1 MEIIMIELL
10 FFILML
16 FIVAILSRRIDSI
29 PLTPQMIFIF
39 AGIVV
44 GWLFTGYVDI
54 IQPPTSTIIL
64 LIAEIALVLVL
75 FSDASQIRLGSIEL
89 DSLTSRLLVIGLPLT
104 IVLGIATAIFIFTDL
119 TFWETAIIGVV
130 LAPTDAA
137 LGQVVVQ
144 NKRIPQLIRKSL
156 EVESGLNDGLCV
168 PFLLVFVAIGLAEES
183 FSPVGYFLEVAIMQI
198 GVGVLV
204 GIAVGIVGSKIVI
217 KSRDKGWITPEYQ
230 RIAFLALALL
240 SFVIADQTGGSGF
253 IAAFVGGL
261 ATAYVT
267 LDARKV
273 LMDFAEAEGQF
284 LNLAVFFILG
294 IVISDLIPQITWHII
309 LYAILSLTVIRIL
322 PVTLSIIG
330 SNIKWDSTLFMG
342 WFGPR
347 GLASVVLALIALER
361 LSPFQGQETFIL
373 TVFITVFF
381 SVIAHGITALP
392 FSKLYLRHE
401 D

>member
-1 MEIIMIELL
+1 MIELL

>member
-1 MEIIMIELL
+1 MIELL

-104 IVLGIATAIFIFTDL
+104 IVLGIAIAIFIFTDL

>member
-1 MEIIMIELL
+1 MIELL
-10 FFILML
+10 IFLLML
-16 FIVAILSRRIDSI
+16 FIVAILSRKIDKI

-39 AGIVV
+39 AGIAV
-44 GWLFTGYVDI
+44 GWFFTGFVDI
-54 IQPPTSTIIL
+54 IQPPISTIIL

-75 FSDASQIRLGSIEL
+75 FSDASQIRLGSIKL
-89 DSLTSRLLVIGLPLT
+89 NSLTSRLLITGLPLT
-104 IVLGIATAIFIFTDL
+104 IVLGIITAIFIFTDL
-119 TFWETAIIGVV
+119 TFWESAIIGVV

-137 LGQVVVQ
+137 LGQIVVQ
-144 NKRIPQLIRKSL
+144 NKRIPELIRKSL

-168 PFLLVFVAIGLAEES
+168 PFLLVFVAIGLAQES

-204 GIAVGIVGSKIVI
+204 GIAVGFIGSRIII
-217 KSRDKGWITPEYQ
+217 KSRDNGWITPEYQ
-230 RIAFLALALL
+230 RIAFLALAIL

-284 LNLAVFFILG
+284 LNLTVFFILG
-294 IVISDLIPQITWHII
+294 IVISDLIPQITWQII
-309 LYAILSLTVIRIL
+309 LYAILSLTVIRML
-322 PVTLSIIG
+322 PVALSLLG
-330 SNIKWDSTLFMG
+330 AKVRWDSVLFMG

-361 LSPFQGQETFIL
+361 LSPFPGQDTFIL
-373 TVFITVFF
+373 TVFITVFL

-392 FSKLYLRHE
+392 FSKLYLRYNT
-401 D
+401 

>member
-1 MEIIMIELL
+1 
-10 FFILML
+10 
-16 FIVAILSRRIDSI
+16 
-29 PLTPQMIFIF
+29 MIFIF

>member
-1 MEIIMIELL
+1 MIELL
-10 FFILML
+10 FFILIL
-16 FIVAILSRRIDSI
+16 FIVAILSRKINSI

-54 IQPPTSTIIL
+54 IQPPVSTIIL

-144 NKRIPQLIRKSL
+144 NKKIPQLIRKSL

-183 FSPVGYFLEVAIMQI
+183 FSPVGYFLEVALMQI

-204 GIAVGIVGSKIVI
+204 GIAVGLIGSKIVI

-284 LNLAVFFILG
+284 LNLTVFFILG
-294 IVISDLIPQITWHII
+294 IVISDLIPHITWQII
-309 LYAILSLTVIRIL
+309 LYAILSLTVIRML
-322 PVTLSIIG
+322 PVALSLLG

-361 LSPFQGQETFIL
+361 LSPFPGQETFIL

-401 D
+401 E

>member
-1 MEIIMIELL
+1 MIELL

-16 FIVAILSRRIDSI
+16 FIVAILSRKIDSI

-39 AGIVV
+39 AGLVV

-54 IQPPTSTIIL
+54 IQPPLSTIIL
-64 LIAEIALVLVL
+64 IIAEIALVLVL
-75 FSDASQIRLGSIEL
+75 FSDASQIRLGSIKL

-104 IVLGIATAIFIFTDL
+104 IVLGITTAIFIFTDL
-119 TFWETAIIGVV
+119 TFWESAIIGVV

-144 NKRIPQLIRKSL
+144 NKKIPELIRKSL

-168 PFLLVFVAIGLAEES
+168 PFLLVFMAIGLAQES
-183 FSPVGYFLEVAIMQI
+183 FSPVGYFIEVAIMQI
-198 GVGVLV
+198 GVGVVV
-204 GIAVGIVGSKIVI
+204 GIGVGFAGSKIVMR
-217 KSRDKGWITPEYQ
+217 SRDKGWITPEYQ
-230 RIAFLALALL
+230 RIAFLALAIL

-284 LNLAVFFILG
+284 LNLTMFFILG
-294 IVISDLIPQITWHII
+294 IVISDLIPLITWQII
-309 LYAILSLTVIRIL
+309 LYALLSLTVIRVL
-322 PVTLSIIG
+322 PVTISLLG
-330 SNIKWDSTLFMG
+330 SKINWDSILFMG

-347 GLASVVLALIALER
+347 GLASIVLALIALER
-361 LSPFQGQETFIL
+361 LSPFPGQETFIL
-373 TVFITVFF
+373 TVFITVLL

-392 FSKLYLRHE
+392 FSKLYLQSKQ
-401 D
+401 

>member
-1 MEIIMIELL
+1 MIELL

-322 PVTLSIIG
+322 PVTLSLIG

-392 FSKLYLRHE
+392 FSKLYLSHE

>member
-1 MEIIMIELL
+1 MIELL

-16 FIVAILSRRIDSI
+16 FIVAIISRKIDSI

-39 AGIVV
+39 AGLAV

-54 IQPPTSTIIL
+54 IQPPLSTIIL
-64 LIAEIALVLVL
+64 IIAEIALVLVL
-75 FSDASQIRLGSIEL
+75 FSDASQIRLGSIKL

-104 IVLGIATAIFIFTDL
+104 IVLGITTAIFIFTDL
-119 TFWETAIIGVV
+119 TFWESAIIGVV

-144 NKRIPQLIRKSL
+144 NKKIPELIRKSL

-168 PFLLVFVAIGLAEES
+168 PFLLVFMAIGLAQES
-183 FSPVGYFLEVAIMQI
+183 FSPVGYFIEVAIMQI
-198 GVGVLV
+198 GVGVVV
-204 GIAVGIVGSKIVI
+204 GIAVGFAGSKIVMR
-217 KSRDKGWITPEYQ
+217 SRDKGWITPEYQ
-230 RIAFLALALL
+230 RIAFLALAIL

-284 LNLAVFFILG
+284 LNLTVFFILG
-294 IVISDLIPQITWHII
+294 IVISDLIPLITWQII
-309 LYAILSLTVIRIL
+309 LYALLSLTVIRVL
-322 PVTLSIIG
+322 PVTISLLG
-330 SNIKWDSTLFMG
+330 SKINWDSILFMG

-347 GLASVVLALIALER
+347 GLASIVLALIALER
-361 LSPFQGQETFIL
+361 LSPFPGQETFIL
-373 TVFITVFF
+373 TVFITVLL

-392 FSKLYLRHE
+392 FSKLYLQSKQ
-401 D
+401 

>member
-1 MEIIMIELL
+1 
-10 FFILML
+10 ML
-16 FIVAILSRRIDSI
+16 FIVAILSSKIDEI

-39 AGIVV
+39 TGIVV
-44 GWLFTGYVDI
+44 GWFFTGFVDI
-54 IQPPTSTIIL
+54 IQPPLSTIIL

-75 FSDASQIRLGSIEL
+75 FSDASQIRLGSIKL
-89 DSLTSRLLVIGLPLT
+89 NSLTSRLLITGLPLT
-104 IVLGIATAIFIFTDL
+104 IVLGITTAIFIFTDL
-119 TFWETAIIGVV
+119 TFWEAAIIGVV

-144 NKRIPQLIRKSL
+144 NKRIPELIRKSL

-168 PFLLVFVAIGLAEES
+168 PFLLVFVAIGLAQES

-198 GVGVLV
+198 GVGVMV
-204 GIAVGIVGSKIVI
+204 GIAVGFIGSKIVI
-217 KSRDKGWITPEYQ
+217 KSRDNGWITPEYQ
-230 RIAFLALALL
+230 RIAFLALAIL

-284 LNLAVFFILG
+284 LNLTVFFILG
-294 IVISDLIPQITWHII
+294 IVISDLIPQITWQII
-309 LYAILSLTVIRIL
+309 LYAILSLTVIRML
-322 PVTLSIIG
+322 PVALSLLG
-330 SNIKWDSTLFMG
+330 AKVRWDSVLFMG

-361 LSPFQGQETFIL
+361 LSPFPGQDTFIL
-373 TVFITVFF
+373 TVFITVFL
-381 SVIAHGITALP
+381 SVIVHGITALP
-392 FSKLYLRHE
+392 FSKLYLRHNT
-401 D
+401 

>member
-1 MEIIMIELL
+1 MIELL

-104 IVLGIATAIFIFTDL
+104 IVLGIAIAIFIFTDL

-322 PVTLSIIG
+322 PVTLSLIG

>member
-1 MEIIMIELL
+1 MIELL

-104 IVLGIATAIFIFTDL
+104 IVLGIAIAIFIFTDL

-322 PVTLSIIG
+322 PVTLSLIG

-392 FSKLYLRHE
+392 FSKLYLSHE

>member
-1 MEIIMIELL
+1 MIELL

-16 FIVAILSRRIDSI
+16 FIVAIISRKIDSI

-39 AGIVV
+39 AGLVV

-54 IQPPTSTIIL
+54 IQPPLSTIIL
-64 LIAEIALVLVL
+64 IIAEIALVLVL
-75 FSDASQIRLGSIEL
+75 FSDASQIRLGSIKL

-104 IVLGIATAIFIFTDL
+104 IVLGITTAIFIFTDL
-119 TFWETAIIGVV
+119 TFWESAIIGVV

-144 NKRIPQLIRKSL
+144 NKKIPELIRKSL

-168 PFLLVFVAIGLAEES
+168 PFLLVFMAIGLAQES
-183 FSPVGYFLEVAIMQI
+183 FSPVGYFIEVAIMQI
-198 GVGVLV
+198 GVGVVV
-204 GIAVGIVGSKIVI
+204 GIAVGFAGSKIVMR
-217 KSRDKGWITPEYQ
+217 SRDKGWITPEYQ
-230 RIAFLALALL
+230 RIAFLALAIL

-284 LNLAVFFILG
+284 LNLTVFFILG
-294 IVISDLIPQITWHII
+294 IVISDLIPLITWQII
-309 LYAILSLTVIRIL
+309 LYAILSLTVIRVL
-322 PVTLSIIG
+322 PVTISLLG
-330 SNIKWDSTLFMG
+330 SKINWDSILFMG

-347 GLASVVLALIALER
+347 GLASIVLALIALER
-361 LSPFQGQETFIL
+361 LSPFPGQETFIL
-373 TVFITVFF
+373 TVFITVLL

-392 FSKLYLRHE
+392 FSKLYLQSKQ
-401 D
+401 

>member
-1 MEIIMIELL
+1 MIELL
-10 FFILML
+10 FFLLML
-16 FIVAILSRRIDSI
+16 FIVAILSSKIDEI

-39 AGIVV
+39 TGIVV
-44 GWLFTGYVDI
+44 GWFFTGFVDI
-54 IQPPTSTIIL
+54 IQPPLSTIIL

-75 FSDASQIRLGSIEL
+75 FSDASQIRLGSIKL
-89 DSLTSRLLVIGLPLT
+89 NSLTSRLLITGLPLT
-104 IVLGIATAIFIFTDL
+104 IVLGITTAIFIFTDL
-119 TFWETAIIGVV
+119 TFWEAAIIGVV

-144 NKRIPQLIRKSL
+144 NKRIPELIRKSL

-168 PFLLVFVAIGLAEES
+168 PFLLVFVAIGLAQES

-198 GVGVLV
+198 GVGVMV
-204 GIAVGIVGSKIVI
+204 GIAVGFIGSKIVI
-217 KSRDKGWITPEYQ
+217 KSRDNGWITPEYQ
-230 RIAFLALALL
+230 RIAFLALAIL

-284 LNLAVFFILG
+284 LNLTVFFILG
-294 IVISDLIPQITWHII
+294 IVISDLIPQITWQII
-309 LYAILSLTVIRIL
+309 LYAILSLTVIRML
-322 PVTLSIIG
+322 PVALSLLG
-330 SNIKWDSTLFMG
+330 AKVRWDSVLFMG

-361 LSPFQGQETFIL
+361 LSPFPGQDTFIL
-373 TVFITVFF
+373 TVFITVFL
-381 SVIAHGITALP
+381 SVIVHGITALP
-392 FSKLYLRHE
+392 FSKLYLRHNT
-401 D
+401 

>member
-1 MEIIMIELL
+1 MIELL

-16 FIVAILSRRIDSI
+16 FIVAIISRKIDSI

-39 AGIVV
+39 AGLVV

-54 IQPPTSTIIL
+54 IQPPLSTIIL
-64 LIAEIALVLVL
+64 IIAEIALVLVL
-75 FSDASQIRLGSIEL
+75 FSDASQIRLGSIKL

-104 IVLGIATAIFIFTDL
+104 IVLGITTAIFIFTDL
-119 TFWETAIIGVV
+119 TFWESAIIGVV

-144 NKRIPQLIRKSL
+144 NKKIPELIRKSL

-168 PFLLVFVAIGLAEES
+168 PFLLVFMAIGLAQES
-183 FSPVGYFLEVAIMQI
+183 FSPVGYFIEVAIMQI
-198 GVGVLV
+198 GVGVVV
-204 GIAVGIVGSKIVI
+204 GIAVGFAGSKIVMR
-217 KSRDKGWITPEYQ
+217 SRDKGWITPEYQ
-230 RIAFLALALL
+230 RIAFLALAIL

-284 LNLAVFFILG
+284 LNLTVFFILG
-294 IVISDLIPQITWHII
+294 IVISDLIPLITWQII
-309 LYAILSLTVIRIL
+309 LYALLSLTVIRVL
-322 PVTLSIIG
+322 PVTISLLG
-330 SNIKWDSTLFMG
+330 SKINWDSILFMG

-347 GLASVVLALIALER
+347 GLASIVLALIALER
-361 LSPFQGQETFIL
+361 LSPFPGQETFIL
-373 TVFITVFF
+373 TVFITVLL

-392 FSKLYLRHE
+392 FSKLYLQSKQ
-401 D
+401 

>member
-322 PVTLSIIG
+322 PVTLSLIG

>member
-1 MEIIMIELL
+1 MIELL

-16 FIVAILSRRIDSI
+16 FIVAIISRKIDSI

-39 AGIVV
+39 AGLAV

-54 IQPPTSTIIL
+54 IQPPLSTIIL
-64 LIAEIALVLVL
+64 IIAEIALVLVL
-75 FSDASQIRLGSIEL
+75 FSDASQIRLGSIKL

-104 IVLGIATAIFIFTDL
+104 IVLGITTAIFIFTDL
-119 TFWETAIIGVV
+119 TFWESAIIGVV

-144 NKRIPQLIRKSL
+144 NKKIPELIRKSL

-168 PFLLVFVAIGLAEES
+168 PFLLVFMAIGLAQES
-183 FSPVGYFLEVAIMQI
+183 FSPVGYFIEVAIMQI
-198 GVGVLV
+198 GVGVVV
-204 GIAVGIVGSKIVI
+204 GIAVGFAGSKIVMR
-217 KSRDKGWITPEYQ
+217 SRDKGWITPEYQ
-230 RIAFLALALL
+230 RIAFLALAIL

-284 LNLAVFFILG
+284 LNLTVFFILG
-294 IVISDLIPQITWHII
+294 IVISDLIPLITWQII

-322 PVTLSIIG
+322 PVTISLLG
-330 SNIKWDSTLFMG
+330 SKINWDSILFMG

-347 GLASVVLALIALER
+347 GLASIVLALIALER
-361 LSPFQGQETFIL
+361 LSPFPGQETFIL
-373 TVFITVFF
+373 TVFITVLL

-392 FSKLYLRHE
+392 FSKLYLQSKQ
-401 D
+401 

>member
-1 MEIIMIELL
+1 MIELL
-10 FFILML
+10 LFLLML
-16 FIVAILSRRIDSI
+16 FIVAILSRKIDKI

-39 AGIVV
+39 AGIAV
-44 GWLFTGYVDI
+44 GWFFTGFVDI
-54 IQPPTSTIIL
+54 IQPPISTIIL

-75 FSDASQIRLGSIEL
+75 FSDASQIRLGSIKL
-89 DSLTSRLLVIGLPLT
+89 NSLTSRLLITGLPLT
-104 IVLGIATAIFIFTDL
+104 IVLGIITAIFIFTDL
-119 TFWETAIIGVV
+119 TFWESAIIGVV

-137 LGQVVVQ
+137 LGQIVVQ
-144 NKRIPQLIRKSL
+144 NKRIPELIRKSL

-168 PFLLVFVAIGLAEES
+168 PFLLVFVAIGLAQES

-204 GIAVGIVGSKIVI
+204 GIAVGFIGSRIII
-217 KSRDKGWITPEYQ
+217 KSRDNGWITPEYQ
-230 RIAFLALALL
+230 RIAFLALAIL

-284 LNLAVFFILG
+284 LNLTVFFILG
-294 IVISDLIPQITWHII
+294 IVISDLIPQITWQII
-309 LYAILSLTVIRIL
+309 LYAILSLTVIRML
-322 PVTLSIIG
+322 PVALSLLG
-330 SNIKWDSTLFMG
+330 AKVRWDSVLFMG

-361 LSPFQGQETFIL
+361 LSPFPGQDTFIL
-373 TVFITVFF
+373 TVFITVFL

-392 FSKLYLRHE
+392 FSKLYLRYNT
-401 D
+401 

>member
-322 PVTLSIIG
+322 PVTLSLIG

-392 FSKLYLRHE
+392 FSKLYLSHE

>member
-1 MEIIMIELL
+1 MIELL
-10 FFILML
+10 LFLLML
-16 FIVAILSRRIDSI
+16 FIVAILSRKIDKI

-39 AGIVV
+39 AGIAV
-44 GWLFTGYVDI
+44 GWFFTGFADI
-54 IQPPTSTIIL
+54 IQPPISTIIL

-75 FSDASQIRLGSIEL
+75 FSDASQIRLGSIKL
-89 DSLTSRLLVIGLPLT
+89 NSLTSRLLITGLPLT
-104 IVLGIATAIFIFTDL
+104 IVLGIITAIFIFTDL
-119 TFWETAIIGVV
+119 TFWESAIIGVV

-137 LGQVVVQ
+137 LGQIVVQ
-144 NKRIPQLIRKSL
+144 NKRIPELIRKSL

-168 PFLLVFVAIGLAEES
+168 PFLLVFVAIGLAQES

-204 GIAVGIVGSKIVI
+204 GIAVGFIGSRIII
-217 KSRDKGWITPEYQ
+217 KSRDNGWITPEYQ
-230 RIAFLALALL
+230 RIAFLALAIL

-284 LNLAVFFILG
+284 LNLTVFFILG
-294 IVISDLIPQITWHII
+294 IVISDLIPQITWQII
-309 LYAILSLTVIRIL
+309 LYAILSLTVIRML
-322 PVTLSIIG
+322 PVALSLLG
-330 SNIKWDSTLFMG
+330 AKVRWDSVLFMG

-361 LSPFQGQETFIL
+361 LSPFPGQDTFIL
-373 TVFITVFF
+373 TVFITVFL

-392 FSKLYLRHE
+392 FSKLYLRYNT
-401 D
+401 

>member
-104 IVLGIATAIFIFTDL
+104 IVLGIAIAIFIFTDL

>member
-1 MEIIMIELL
+1 MIELL
-10 FFILML
+10 FFLLML
-16 FIVAILSRRIDSI
+16 FIVAILSSKIDEI

-39 AGIVV
+39 AGIMA
-44 GWLFTGYVDI
+44 GWFFTGFVDI
-54 IQPPTSTIIL
+54 IQPPLSTIIL

-75 FSDASQIRLGSIEL
+75 FSDASQIRLGSIKL
-89 DSLTSRLLVIGLPLT
+89 NSLTSRLLITGLPLT
-104 IVLGIATAIFIFTDL
+104 IVLGITTAIFIFTDL
-119 TFWETAIIGVV
+119 TFWEAAIIGVV

-144 NKRIPQLIRKSL
+144 NKRIPELIRKSL

-168 PFLLVFVAIGLAEES
+168 PFLLVFVAIGLAQES

-204 GIAVGIVGSKIVI
+204 GIAVGFIGSKIVI
-217 KSRDKGWITPEYQ
+217 KSRDNGWITPEYQ
-230 RIAFLALALL
+230 RIAFLALAIL

-284 LNLAVFFILG
+284 LNLTVFFILG
-294 IVISDLIPQITWHII
+294 IVISDLIPQITWQII
-309 LYAILSLTVIRIL
+309 LYAILSLTVIRML
-322 PVTLSIIG
+322 PVGLSLLG
-330 SNIKWDSTLFMG
+330 AKVRWDSVLFMG

-361 LSPFQGQETFIL
+361 LSPFPGQDTFIL
-373 TVFITVFF
+373 TVFITVFL

-392 FSKLYLRHE
+392 FSKLYLRHNT
-401 D
+401 

>member
-1 MEIIMIELL
+1 MIELL

-16 FIVAILSRRIDSI
+16 FIVAIISRKIDSI

-39 AGIVV
+39 AGLAV

-54 IQPPTSTIIL
+54 IQPPLSTIIL
-64 LIAEIALVLVL
+64 IIAEIALVLVL
-75 FSDASQIRLGSIEL
+75 FSDASQIRLGSIKL

-104 IVLGIATAIFIFTDL
+104 IVLGITTAIFIFTDL
-119 TFWETAIIGVV
+119 TFWESAIIGVV

-144 NKRIPQLIRKSL
+144 NKKIPELIRKSL

-168 PFLLVFVAIGLAEES
+168 PFLLVFMAIGLAQES
-183 FSPVGYFLEVAIMQI
+183 FSPVGYFIEVAIMQI
-198 GVGVLV
+198 GVGVVV
-204 GIAVGIVGSKIVI
+204 GIAVGFAGSKIVMR
-217 KSRDKGWITPEYQ
+217 SRDKGWITPEYQ
-230 RIAFLALALL
+230 RIAFLALAIL

-253 IAAFVGGL
+253 IAAFIGGL

-284 LNLAVFFILG
+284 LNLTVFFILG
-294 IVISDLIPQITWHII
+294 IVISDLIPLITWQII
-309 LYAILSLTVIRIL
+309 LYALLSLTVIRVL
-322 PVTLSIIG
+322 PVTISLLG
-330 SNIKWDSTLFMG
+330 SKINWDSILFMG

-347 GLASVVLALIALER
+347 GLASIVLALIALER
-361 LSPFQGQETFIL
+361 LSPFPGQETFIL
-373 TVFITVFF
+373 TVFITVLL

-392 FSKLYLRHE
+392 FSKLYLQSKQ
-401 D
+401 

>member
-1 MEIIMIELL
+1 MIELL
-10 FFILML
+10 FFILIL
-16 FIVAILSRRIDSI
+16 FIVAILSRKINSI

-54 IQPPTSTIIL
+54 IQPPVSTIIL

-104 IVLGIATAIFIFTDL
+104 IVLGITTAFFIFTDL
-119 TFWETAIIGVV
+119 TFWEAAIIGVV

-144 NKRIPQLIRKSL
+144 NKKIPQLIRKSL

-183 FSPVGYFLEVAIMQI
+183 FSPVGYFLEVALMQI

-204 GIAVGIVGSKIVI
+204 GIAVGLIGSKIVI

-284 LNLAVFFILG
+284 LNLTVFFILG
-294 IVISDLIPQITWHII
+294 IVISDLIPHITWQII
-309 LYAILSLTVIRIL
+309 LYAILSLTVIRML
-322 PVTLSIIG
+322 PVALSLLD

-361 LSPFQGQETFIL
+361 LSPFPGQETFIL

-401 D
+401 E

>member
-1 MEIIMIELL
+1 MIELL

-322 PVTLSIIG
+322 PVTLSLIG

>member
-1 MEIIMIELL
+1 MIELL

-16 FIVAILSRRIDSI
+16 FIVAILSRKIDSI

-39 AGIVV
+39 AGLVV

-54 IQPPTSTIIL
+54 IQPPLSTIIL
-64 LIAEIALVLVL
+64 IIAEIALVLVL
-75 FSDASQIRLGSIEL
+75 FSDASQIRLGSIKL

-104 IVLGIATAIFIFTDL
+104 IVLGITTAIFIFTDL
-119 TFWETAIIGVV
+119 TFWESAIIGVV

-144 NKRIPQLIRKSL
+144 NKKIPELIRKSL

-168 PFLLVFVAIGLAEES
+168 PFLLVFMAIGLAQES
-183 FSPVGYFLEVAIMQI
+183 FSPVGYFIEVAIMQI
-198 GVGVLV
+198 GVGVVV
-204 GIAVGIVGSKIVI
+204 GIAVGFAGSKIVMR
-217 KSRDKGWITPEYQ
+217 SRDKGWITPEYQ
-230 RIAFLALALL
+230 RIAFLALAIL

-284 LNLAVFFILG
+284 LNLTVFFILG
-294 IVISDLIPQITWHII
+294 IVISDLIPLITWQII
-309 LYAILSLTVIRIL
+309 LYALLSLTVIRVL
-322 PVTLSIIG
+322 PVTISLLG
-330 SNIKWDSTLFMG
+330 SKINWDSILFMG

-347 GLASVVLALIALER
+347 GLASIVLALIALER
-361 LSPFQGQETFIL
+361 LSPFPGQETFIL
-373 TVFITVFF
+373 TVFITVLL

-392 FSKLYLRHE
+392 FSKLYLQSKQ
-401 D
+401 

>member
-1 MEIIMIELL
+1 MIELL

-392 FSKLYLRHE
+392 FSKLYLSHE

>member
-1 MEIIMIELL
+1 MIELL

-183 FSPVGYFLEVAIMQI
+183 FSPVGYFIEVAIMQI
-198 GVGVLV
+198 GVGVVV

-322 PVTLSIIG
+322 PVTLSLIG

-392 FSKLYLRHE
+392 FSKLYLSHE